1 MLSRPAVAQSKP
13 PVDWASSAHRG
24 PRAQAVTPEAHRHAE
39 MAGHATA
46 SISEVGGGAID
57 EGNVEQVEADDHTVL
72 VAATRHPDGDD
83 GRCRP

>member
-1 MLSRPAVAQSKP
+1 MP
-13 PVDWASSAHRG
+13 PVGGSMQAAGGMGLNDPPGS
-24 PRAQAVTPEAHRHAE
+24 RAQAVTPEAHEHTE

-46 SISEVGGGAID
+46 TLSEVGGGGIG
-57 EGNVEQVEADDHTVL
+57 EGNVAQVEADDHTVL